1 MSDTLYGITHL
12 FLPSN
17 STQKSIYC
25 STNNFEHPLKA
36 HTLFF
41 LFSRQNLEEIQFLCK
56 HQRLQPFRILF
67 PAHIFAF
74 FRRQN
79 FEEIQTFFISTKRWR
94 RSLRIL
100 YSL

>member
-41 LFSRQNLEEIQFLCK
+41 LYPRQNLEEIQTFYK
-56 HQRLQPFRILF
+56 H
-67 PAHIFAF
+67 
-74 FRRQN
+74 
-79 FEEIQTFFISTKRWR
+79 
-94 RSLRIL
+94 
-100 YSL
+100 